1 VAAIHVAGVRGD
13 PCGAVRWTE
22 LILLEYIK
30 LIMYVRQLKLPPF
43 SVPQV
48 ILDHMEAFTDVTN
61 MLVYR
66 NVRCKH
72 F

>member
-1 VAAIHVAGVRGD
+1 M
-13 PCGAVRWTE
+13 PE

-30 LIMYVRQLKLPPF
+30 LLIYIIQLKFPLF

-48 ILDHMEAFTDVTN
+48 ILDHMEAFTVGTN

-66 NVRCKH
+66 NVRRKH
-72 F
+72 L